1 MVRPVTT
8 AGVRPRRTGWYTI
21 GVVVFVVVSVGGY
34 FGFRAY
40 IYGDDAPSI
49 PVIDELGG

>member
-1 MVRPVTT
+1 MSLATT
-8 AGVRPRRTGWYTI
+8 SRVRPRRTRWYTI
-21 GVVVFVVVSVGGY
+21 GALVFVFVSIGGY

-49 PVIDELGG
+49 PVVDSLGS